1 MSNYIGIQSM
11 IKQTI
16 KIIILVLAIILPA
29 CRTTKVGQI
38 ETHGENLIIYYAPEV
53 GNEALLEA
61 AKKYGSE
68 VLYVYKTLNGIAVT
82 VPKKKTVSNAIKFY
96 EKIPGVL
103 SVNKDQKLQ
112 LN

>member
-1 MSNYIGIQSM
+1 MKNM

-16 KIIILVLAIILPA
+16 KIIILALAIILPA
-29 CRTTKVGQI
+29 CRTTKVAQD
-38 ETHGENLIIYYAPEV
+38 ETPGENLIIYYDPEA
-53 GNEALLEA
+53 GNEALLDA

-68 VLYVYKTLNGIAVT
+68 VLYVYKIINGIAVT
-82 VPKKKTVSNAIKFY
+82 VPKNKAVSDAIKFY
-96 EKIPGVL
+96 EKIPGVI

>member
-1 MSNYIGIQSM
+1 MA
-11 IKQTI
+11 
-16 KIIILVLAIILPA
+16 LAIILPS
-29 CRTTKVGQI
+29 CRTTKLGQV
-38 ETHGENLIIYYAPEV
+38 ETPGEHLIIYYNPET
-53 GNEALLEA
+53 GNGALLDA

-68 VLYVYKTLNGIAVT
+68 VLYVYKVINGIAVT
-82 VPKKKTVSNAIKFY
+82 VPKNKSVSDAIKFY